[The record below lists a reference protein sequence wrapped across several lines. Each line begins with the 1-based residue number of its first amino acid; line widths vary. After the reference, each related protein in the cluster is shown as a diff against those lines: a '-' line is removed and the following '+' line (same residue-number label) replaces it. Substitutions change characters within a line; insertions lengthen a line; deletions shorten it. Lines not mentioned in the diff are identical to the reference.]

1 MNKLIKK
8 QTGVK
13 PKTTFISKA
22 QNGQR
27 FSFSYNTGKKDNKGK
42 IVYETR
48 EFNSRQEAEA
58 FRKKSGKVGK
68 ITDRGNLGTTVLK
81 ADNSNSKSTAYRRQQ
96 EESQYNSLTFKQA
109 YNKARSLGKE
119 AFGYK
124 GKVYSTDLTNPSDRN
139 MTAMKK
145 MYGNY
150 LGFQN
155 DPKLQNKVSRA
166 GRERQNKGMNVE
178 KAPKVTNDNA
188 KKDNISKVAQN
199 FNAAGLVDALMPTNA
214 ISNFVKM
221 GADKLMGE
229 HYTPE
234 TYVSGFNPFGY
245 VKDFNEGNYGN
256 LGFRGLDA
264 YLTLGA
270 PGARVNITP
279 KGTNVTSG
287 ADVLSDGS
295 RVFSKWHLN
304 SLGPNATQPANGIL
318 RSAKGTTYF
327 IDNGQFMRDLS
338 VPALVA
344 APLVQPA
351 SKKYGGSL
359 NRVPFY
365 QGGTSKN
372 GIVKILAEPILKE
385 HDKYYNDYALKS
397 PTSTRESNIAK
408 QYFSSTP
415 TIGNL
420 INGAYHYIKSDPLN
434 LYGLKMGIKQDFR
447 KAKRKDQMNYPILSR
462 LIYGE

>member
-1 MNKLIKK
+1 MNKLVKK

-22 QNGQR
+22 KNGQR

-42 IVYETR
+42 IIYETR

-96 EESQYNSLTFKQA
+96 EEGQYNSLTFKQA

-150 LGFQN
+150 LGFQK

-178 KAPKVTNDNA
+178 KAPKITNDNT
-188 KKDNISKVAQN
+188 KKDNMSKVAQN

-214 ISNFVKM
+214 VSNFIKM

-234 TYVSGFNPFGY
+234 TYASGFNPFGY

-256 LGFRGLDA
+256 LGLRGLDA

-279 KGTNVTSG
+279 RGTNVTSG

-304 SLGPNATQPANGIL
+304 SLGPTATQSNGIL
-318 RSAKGTTYF
+318 RNAKGTTYF

-338 VPALVA
+338 VPALIA

-351 SKKYGGSL
+351 SKKHGGSL
-359 NRVPFY
+359 NRIPFY
-365 QGGTSKN
+365 QAGTPKN
-372 GIVKILAEPILKE
+372 GIRVLYKDYPKTLGSVNLKE
-385 HDKYYNDYALKS
+385 VRYPDGSIIQQNVTYKPNLNDTTIRVFGPKTKLLYEKSNYDIKNNNQRQIFDKKKRGFNLAW
-397 PTSTRESNIAK
+397 K
-408 QYFSSTP
+408 QA
-415 TIGNL
+415 GNQS
-420 INGAYHYIKSDPLN
+420 IEPFIW
-434 LYGLKMGIKQDFR
+434 
-447 KAKRKDQMNYPILSR
+447 
-462 LIYGE
+462 

>member
-1 MNKLIKK
+1 
-8 QTGVK
+8 
-13 PKTTFISKA
+13 
-22 QNGQR
+22 
-27 FSFSYNTGKKDNKGK
+27 
-42 IVYETR
+42 
-48 EFNSRQEAEA
+48 
-58 FRKKSGKVGK
+58 
-68 ITDRGNLGTTVLK
+68 
-81 ADNSNSKSTAYRRQQ
+81 
-96 EESQYNSLTFKQA
+96 
-109 YNKARSLGKE
+109 
-119 AFGYK
+119 
-124 GKVYSTDLTNPSDRN
+124 
-139 MTAMKK
+139 MKK

-150 LGFQN
+150 LGYQS

-188 KKDNISKVAQN
+188 KKDNMSKVAQN

-234 TYVSGFNPFGY
+234 TYASGFNPFGY

-279 KGTNVTSG
+279 RGTNVTSG

-338 VPALVA
+338 VPALIA

-359 NRVPFY
+359 KRIPF
-365 QGGTSKN
+365 
-372 GIVKILAEPILKE
+372 IRKE
-385 HDKYYNDYALKS
+385 L
-397 PTSTRESNIAK
+397 
-408 QYFSSTP
+408 
-415 TIGNL
+415 
-420 INGAYHYIKSDPLN
+420 
-434 LYGLKMGIKQDFR
+434 
-447 KAKRKDQMNYPILSR
+447 
-462 LIYGE
+462 